1 MKDNTV
7 TDMKRTKTSTSLT
20 IIGQDMHIMNA
31 EFVRAVEQQDGKSLA
46 KMAEKQVAAG
56 ADGLDLNLGLSNKS
70 SKRFCWAVDAIKDAV
85 DVPLFISSHVLSHSK
100 ILDEYRGGVTVNS
113 VTADP
118 ATLATAMEKA
128 REYGADLVVLLVRP
142 GLTPLTVDERL
153 QVATDVLET
162 AARVGFPLIDLYL
175 DPLFHLRPDPVTWQL
190 SRGVP
195 DVDSV
200 LETIEMLPQLTEEKV
215 RTLVALSS
223 ASQFLPRA
231 ERSGLHHR
239 LLPLLVAAGLDA
251 VILNCHD
258 NKLMEIARNPQ
269 FDMESDLSPIL
280 QEKANLDTATLP
292 W

>member
-7 TDMKRTKTSTSLT
+7 TEMKSTKTSSSLT

-31 EFVRAVEQQDGKSLA
+31 EFVRAVAQQDGKSLA
-46 KMAEKQVAAG
+46 TMAEKQVAAG
-56 ADGLDLNLGLSNKS
+56 ADELDLNLGLSKKS
-70 SKRFCWAVDAIKDAV
+70 GKRFQWAVETIRDAV
-85 DVPLFISSHVLSHSK
+85 DVPLFISSHVLSHAN
-100 ILDEYRGGVTVNS
+100 ILEEYRGRLTVNS

-118 ATLATAMEKA
+118 TTLATAMEKGQ
-128 REYGADLVVLLVRP
+128 EYGAKMVVLLVRP
-142 GLTPLTVDERL
+142 GLTPHSVDERL
-153 QVATDVLET
+153 QVAADVLET
-162 AARVGFPLIDLYL
+162 AARVGFSLTDLYL
-175 DPLFHLRPDPVTWQL
+175 DPLFHLRPDPVSWQL

-200 LETIEMLPQLTEEKV
+200 LETIEMLPQLSEEKV

-231 ERSGLHHR
+231 ERAGLHHL

-258 NKLMEIARNPQ
+258 NKLMEIAGNPQ
-269 FDMESDLSPIL
+269 SNIESDLSSIA
-280 QEKANLDTATLP
+280 QVRADLDTATLP

>member
-7 TDMKRTKTSTSLT
+7 TEMKDTKTASPLT

-31 EFVRAVEQQDGKSLA
+31 ELVRAVAQQDGKTLA
-46 KMAEKQVAAG
+46 TMAEKQVTAG
-56 ADGLDLNLGLSNKS
+56 ADGLDLNLGLSKKS
-70 SKRFCWAVDAIKDAV
+70 SKRFHWAVDTIKDAV
-85 DVPLFISSHVLSHSK
+85 DVPLFISSHVLSHPK
-100 ILDEYRGGVTVNS
+100 ILDEYRGRVTVNS

-118 ATLATAMEKA
+118 TTLATAMEKA
-128 REYGADLVVLLVRP
+128 QEYGAELVVLLVRP
-142 GLTPLTVDERL
+142 GLTPHSVDERL
-153 QVATDVLET
+153 LVATDVLET
-162 AARVGFPLIDLYL
+162 AARVGFSLTDLYL
-175 DPLFHLRPDPVTWQL
+175 DPLFHLRPDPVSWQL

-200 LETIEMLPQLTEEKV
+200 LETIGMLPQLTEEKV

-231 ERSGLHHR
+231 ERAGLHHR
-239 LLPLLVAAGLDA
+239 LLPLLIAAGLDA

-269 FDMESDLSPIL
+269 SDMESDLAQIA
-280 QEKANLDTATLP
+280 QVGTNLDTATLP

>member
-1 MKDNTV
+1 MKDNTI
-7 TDMKRTKTSTSLT
+7 TEMKRTKTSFPLT
-20 IIGQDMHIMNA
+20 IIGHDMHIMNA
-31 EFVRAVEQQDGKSLA
+31 ELTRAIEQRDGKSLA
-46 KMAEKQVAAG
+46 RMAEQQVAFG
-56 ADGLDLNLGLSNKS
+56 ADGLDMNFGLSKKS
-70 SKRFCWAVDAIKDAV
+70 GKQFKWAVEAIRDAV
-85 DVPLFISSHVLSHSK
+85 DVPLFISSHVLSHSE
-100 ILDEYRGGVTVNS
+100 ILDKNRGRVTVNS

-153 QVATDVLET
+153 QVATDVLEM
-162 AARVGFPLIDLYL
+162 AARVGFPLTGLYL
-175 DPLFHLRPDPVTWQL
+175 DPLFHLRPDPVSWQL

-195 DVDSV
+195 DIESV

-231 ERSGLHHR
+231 ERAGLHHR
-239 LLPLLVAAGLDA
+239 LLPLLIAAGLDA

-258 NKLMEIARNPQ
+258 NKLMEIAGNPQ
-269 FDMESDLSPIL
+269 LDMESDLSSIA
-280 QEKANLDTATLP
+280 QVRANLDTATLP

>member
-1 MKDNTV
+1 
-7 TDMKRTKTSTSLT
+7 
-20 IIGQDMHIMNA
+20 MHIMNA
-31 EFVRAVEQQDGKSLA
+31 ELVRAIEQQDGKSLA
-46 KMAEKQVAAG
+46 EMAEKQVAAG
-56 ADGLDLNLGLSNKS
+56 ADRLDLNFGLSKKN
-70 SKRFCWAVDAIKDAV
+70 SKRFHWAVDTVKDAV
-85 DVPLFISSHVLSHSK
+85 DVPLFISSHVLLQTK
-100 ILDEYRGGVTVNS
+100 ILEEYRGRVTINS

-118 ATLATAMEKA
+118 TTLAIAMKKA
-128 REYGADLVVLLVRP
+128 REYGANLVVLLVRP
-142 GLTPLTVDERL
+142 GLTPHTVDERL

-162 AARVGFPLIDLYL
+162 AARIGFPLTDLYL

-231 ERSGLHHR
+231 ERAGLHHL

-258 NKLMEIARNPQ
+258 TILMEIARNPKL
-269 FDMESDLSPIL
+269 DMESDLSSIA
-280 QEKANLDTATLP
+280 QVSANLDTATLR

>member
-7 TDMKRTKTSTSLT
+7 TEKKNTIKSSPLT

-31 EFVRAVEQQDGKSLA
+31 ELVRAVEQQDGKSLA

-56 ADGLDLNLGLSNKS
+56 ADGLDLNLGLSKKS
-70 SKRFCWAVDAIKDAV
+70 GKRFQWAIETIRDAV
-85 DVPLFISSHVLSHSK
+85 DVPLFISSHVLSHLN
-100 ILDEYRGGVTVNS
+100 ILEEYRGRVTVNS

-118 ATLATAMEKA
+118 TTLATAMEKA
-128 REYGADLVVLLVRP
+128 RDYGAALVVLLVRP
-142 GLTPLTVDERL
+142 GLTPRTADERL
-153 QVATDVLET
+153 QVATDVLEM
-162 AARVGFPLIDLYL
+162 AARVGFPLTDLYL
-175 DPLFHLRPDPVTWQL
+175 DPLFHLLPDPVSWQL

-231 ERSGLHHR
+231 ERAGLHHR

-251 VILNCHD
+251 VILNCED
-258 NKLMEIARNPQ
+258 NKLMGIARNPQ
-269 FDMESDLSPIL
+269 LDLESDLSSIA
-280 QEKANLDTATLP
+280 QVGANLDTASLP

>member
-1 MKDNTV
+1 MKDNTI
-7 TDMKRTKTSTSLT
+7 TDMKRTKTSSPLT

-31 EFVRAVEQQDGKSLA
+31 ELTRAIEQQDGESLA
-46 KMAEKQVAAG
+46 RMAELQVAAG
-56 ADGLDLNLGLSNKS
+56 ADGLDMNFGLSKKS
-70 SKRFCWAVDAIKDAV
+70 GKQFKWAVEVIRDAVDA
-85 DVPLFISSHVLSHSK
+85 PLFISSHVLSHSEIMDK
-100 ILDEYRGGVTVNS
+100 NRGRVTVNS

-118 ATLATAMEKA
+118 ATLAIAMQKA

-153 QVATDVLET
+153 RVATDVLET
-162 AARVGFPLIDLYL
+162 ATRVGLPLADLYL
-175 DPLFHLRPDPVTWQL
+175 DPLFHLRSDPVTWQL

-195 DVDSV
+195 DIDSV
-200 LETIEMLPQLTEEKV
+200 LETIKMLPQLTGEKV

-231 ERSGLHHR
+231 ERSSLHHR
-239 LLPLLVAAGLDA
+239 LLPLLIAAGLDA

-258 NKLMEIARNPQ
+258 SKLMDIAGNPQ
-269 FDMESDLSPIL
+269 SGVESDLPPIA
-280 QEKANLDTATLP
+280 QTGANFDTATLP

>member
-1 MKDNTV
+1 MKDNSV
-7 TDMKRTKTSTSLT
+7 TDTKSTKTSSPLT

-31 EFVRAVEQQDGKSLA
+31 ELVRAVEQQDGKSLA
-46 KMAEKQVAAG
+46 TMAEKQVAAG
-56 ADGLDLNLGLSNKS
+56 ADGLDLNFGLSKKS
-70 SKRFCWAVDAIKDAV
+70 GKRFHWAVEIISDAV
-85 DVPLFISSHVLSHSK
+85 DVPLFISSHVLSHPK
-100 ILDEYRGGVTVNS
+100 ILDEHRGRVTVNS

-118 ATLATAMEKA
+118 TTLATAMEKA
-128 REYGADLVVLLVRP
+128 QEYGAELVVLLVRP
-142 GLTPLTVDERL
+142 GLTPHSVDERL
-153 QVATDVLET
+153 LVATDVLET
-162 AARVGFPLIDLYL
+162 AARVGFSLTDLYL
-175 DPLFHLRPDPVTWQL
+175 DPLFHLRPDPVSWQL

-231 ERSGLHHR
+231 ERAGLHHR
-239 LLPLLVAAGLDA
+239 LLPLLIAAGLDA

-258 NKLMEIARNPQ
+258 NKLMKIAGNPQ
-269 FDMESDLSPIL
+269 LDMESNLSSIA
-280 QEKANLDTATLP
+280 QVRANLDTATLP

>member
-7 TDMKRTKTSTSLT
+7 TDMKRTKTSTPLT

-31 EFVRAVEQQDGKSLA
+31 ELVRAVEQQDGKSLA
-46 KMAEKQVAAG
+46 EMAEKQVAAG
-56 ADGLDLNLGLSNKS
+56 ADGLDLNFGLSKKS
-70 SKRFCWAVDAIKDAV
+70 GKRFHWAVEAIKDAV

-100 ILDEYRGGVTVNS
+100 ILDEHRGRVTVNS

-118 ATLATAMEKA
+118 TTLATAMEKA

-142 GLTPLTVDERL
+142 GLTPHTVDERL
-153 QVATDVLET
+153 QVATEALET
-162 AARVGFPLIDLYL
+162 AARVGFPLTDLYL

-190 SRGVP
+190 SRGIP
-195 DVDSV
+195 DIDSV

-251 VILNCHD
+251 VILNCFD
-258 NKLMEIARNPQ
+258 NKLMEIARNPK
-269 FDMESDLSPIL
+269 FEMDSELSPIP
-280 QEKANLDTATLP
+280 QVRANLDTATLP